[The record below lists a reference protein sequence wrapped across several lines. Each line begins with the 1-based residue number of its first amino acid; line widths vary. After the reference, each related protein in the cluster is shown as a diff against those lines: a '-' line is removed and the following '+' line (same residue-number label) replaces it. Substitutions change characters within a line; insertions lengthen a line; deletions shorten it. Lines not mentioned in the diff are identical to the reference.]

1 MKEANYLNMTT
12 ILTAVKTALKK
23 AADWLASH
31 KWHIVCALLLVLLL
45 CGVWVRHSSTLLVLL
60 LCGVWVR
67 HSSTAREISS
77 LRSAYAESVEQ
88 VRALEDEV
96 TSLRVELDRKK
107 EEIVRLQQEH
117 DRAIREVTADAYRK
131 ARTLSDDELLDAYN
145 KLITGARQR
154 NADRERADTSAE
166 E

>member
-1 MKEANYLNMTT
+1 MKITDIITQA
-12 ILTAVKTALKK
+12 KTWIKDKLSR

-31 KWHIVCALLLVLLL
+31 KWHLVGLALIVLLL
-45 CGVWVRHSSTLLVLL
+45 CGVWVRHYS
-60 LCGVWVR
+60 
-67 HSSTAREISS
+67 AREISS
-77 LRSAYAESVEQ
+77 LRSAYAQSVEQ

-96 TSLRVELDRKK
+96 TSLKVELNRKK

-131 ARTLSDDELLDAYN
+131 ARTLSDDELLAAYN
-145 KLITGARQR
+145 KLISGARSR
-154 NADRERADTSAE
+154 NAERERSDTSAE

>member
-1 MKEANYLNMTT
+1 MDINS
-12 ILTAVKTALKK
+12 LKNSIK
-23 AADWLASH
+23 DKLSRAADWLASH

-45 CGVWVRHSSTLLVLL
+45 CGVWARE
-60 LCGVWVR
+60 
-67 HSSTAREISS
+67 SSTAREISS
-77 LRSAYAESVEQ
+77 LRSAYAQSVKQ
-88 VRALEDEV
+88 VRQLEDEV

-107 EEIVRLQQEH
+107 EEIVQLQERH

-131 ARTLSDDELLDAYN
+131 ARTLSDDELLAAYN
-145 KLITGARQR
+145 KLIAGARQR

>member
-1 MKEANYLNMTT
+1 MLKKITEK
-12 ILTAVKTALKK
+12 IKTLLSK

-31 KWHIVCALLLVLLL
+31 KWHIVCALLLI
-45 CGVWVRHSSTLLVLL
+45 LL

-77 LRSAYAESVEQ
+77 LRSAYAQSVEQ
-88 VRALEDEV
+88 VRQLEDEV

-107 EEIVRLQQEH
+107 EEIVQLQERH
-117 DRAIREVTADAYRK
+117 DREIKEVTADAYRK
-131 ARTLSDDELLDAYN
+131 ARTLSDDELLAAYN
-145 KLITGARQR
+145 KLISGARQR

>member
-1 MKEANYLNMTT
+1 MTKIMKT
-12 ILTAVKTALKK
+12 VKTTLKK

-31 KWHIVCALLLVLLL
+31 KWHIAGLLLIA
-45 CGVWVRHSSTLLVLL
+45 LL

-77 LRSAYAESVEQ
+77 LRSAYAQSVEQ
-88 VRALEDEV
+88 VRQLEDEV

-107 EEIVRLQQEH
+107 EEIVQLQQEH
-117 DRAIREVTADAYRK
+117 DRAIREVSANAYRK
-131 ARTLSDDELLDAYN
+131 ARTLSDDELLAAYN
-145 KLITGARQR
+145 RLIDGARQR

>member
-1 MKEANYLNMTT
+1 MDINN
-12 ILTAVKTALKK
+12 LKNQIK
-23 AADWLASH
+23 DKLGRAADWLSSH
-31 KWHIVCALLLVLLL
+31 KWHIAGLALIA
-45 CGVWVRHSSTLLVLL
+45 LL

-77 LRSAYAESVEQ
+77 LRSAYAQSVEQ

-96 TSLRVELDRKK
+96 TSLRVELDRKR

-131 ARTLSDDELLDAYN
+131 ARTLSDDELLAAYN
-145 KLITGARQR
+145 KLISGARSR
-154 NADRERADTSAE
+154 NAERERADTSAE

>member
-1 MKEANYLNMTT
+1 M
-12 ILTAVKTALKK
+12 LTEITEKIKTLLSK

-31 KWHIVCALLLVLLL
+31 KWHIAGLLLIA
-45 CGVWVRHSSTLLVLL
+45 LL

-77 LRSAYAESVEQ
+77 LRSAYAQSIEQ
-88 VRALEDEV
+88 VRQLEDEV

-107 EEIVRLQQEH
+107 EEIVQLQESH

-131 ARTLSDDELLDAYN
+131 ARTLSDDELLAAYN
-145 KLITGARQR
+145 KLISGARQR
-154 NADRERADTSAE
+154 NVDRERRDSRAE

>member
-1 MKEANYLNMTT
+1 MDINSMKNWIKDKLSR
-12 ILTAVKTALKK
+12 

-31 KWHIVCALLLVLLL
+31 KWHIAGLLLIALLL
-45 CGVWVRHSSTLLVLL
+45 CGVWA
-60 LCGVWVR
+60 R

-77 LRSAYAESVEQ
+77 LRSAYAQSVEQ
-88 VRALEDEV
+88 VRQLEDEV
-96 TSLRVELDRKK
+96 TSLRVELDRKR

-131 ARTLSDDELLDAYN
+131 ARTLSDDELLAAYN
-145 KLITGARQR
+145 KLISSARSR
-154 NADRERADTSAE
+154 NVERERADTGSE

>member
-1 MKEANYLNMTT
+1 MLKKITEK
-12 ILTAVKTALKK
+12 IKTLLSK
-23 AADWLASH
+23 AADWLSSH
-31 KWHIVCALLLVLLL
+31 KWHIAGLALIA
-45 CGVWVRHSSTLLVLL
+45 LL

-77 LRSAYAESVEQ
+77 LRSAYAQSVEQ

-96 TSLRVELDRKK
+96 TSLRVELDRKR

-131 ARTLSDDELLDAYN
+131 ARTLSDDELLAAYN
-145 KLITGARQR
+145 RLIDGARSR
-154 NADRERADTSAE
+154 NAERERADTGFE

>member
-1 MKEANYLNMTT
+1 MAKIITT
-12 ILTAVKTALKK
+12 VKTWLKK

-31 KWHIVCALLLVLLL
+31 KWHIAGLLLIA
-45 CGVWVRHSSTLLVLL
+45 LL

-77 LRSAYAESVEQ
+77 LRSAYAQSVEQ
-88 VRALEDEV
+88 VRQLEDEV
-96 TSLRVELDRKK
+96 TYLRVELDRKK
-107 EEIVRLQQEH
+107 EEIVQLQERH
-117 DRAIREVTADAYRK
+117 DRAIREVSANAYRK
-131 ARTLSDDELLDAYN
+131 ARTLSDDELLAAYN
-145 KLITGARQR
+145 RLIDGARQR

>member
-1 MKEANYLNMTT
+1 MDINS
-12 ILTAVKTALKK
+12 LKNRIK
-23 AADWLASH
+23 DKLGRAADWLSSH
-31 KWHIVCALLLVLLL
+31 KWYIAGLLLIA
-45 CGVWVRHSSTLLVLL
+45 LL

-67 HSSTAREISS
+67 HSSTARGISS
-77 LRSAYAESVEQ
+77 LRSAYAQSVEQ

-96 TSLRVELDRKK
+96 TSLRVELDRKR

-131 ARTLSDDELLDAYN
+131 ARTLSDDELLAAYN
-145 KLITGARQR
+145 KLISGARSR
-154 NADRERADTSAE
+154 NADRERADTGSE